1 MNIMHPETMTAAVYH
16 GPHDIR
22 IENVPVPAIG
32 ADEVLVKV
40 VSASICG
47 TDLRIYKGA
56 HRQYPEGTIRIPGH
70 EVVGD
75 VAAIGAQI
83 QDYEVGQRVFI
94 APNIGR
100 SASRETVSGHNNM
113 DPHMTAIGVT
123 IDGAFA
129 EYMRIPAEA
138 VRQGNLMPISKD
150 LDPAVVALV
159 EPFACV
165 LRGQDAIRVGESDVV
180 VVMGAGPIGLM
191 HVLLAR
197 LRGARRIIVSEP
209 SAMRRQQA
217 LQMGAD
223 RALDPTTDDL
233 HGIVMEET
241 NERGADAIITA
252 APSKAAQESTLGI
265 AARWGRINFF
275 GGLPRQ
281 DSSIRIDANIV
292 HYKELTLTGT
302 TACSTYDCLR
312 AKEIIDSGR
321 VDLSPIISKIFPLT
335 EAPAAFE
342 AAQDLTML
350 KIALKP

>member
-1 MNIMHPETMTAAVYH
+1 MTAAVYH

-22 IENVPVPAIG
+22 VETVPVPDISE
-32 ADEVLVKV
+32 DEVLVKV
-40 VSASICG
+40 TSASICG

-56 HRQYPEGTIRIPGH
+56 HRQYPDGTIRIPGH

-75 VAAIGAQI
+75 VAALGARV
-83 QDYEVGQRVFI
+83 DGLEVGQRVFI

-100 SASRETVSGHNNM
+100 SASRETISGHNNM
-113 DPHMTAIGVT
+113 DPEMTAIGVT

-129 EYMRIPAEA
+129 QYMRIPAEA

-150 LDPAVVALV
+150 LDPAVAALV

-165 LRGQDAIRVGESDVV
+165 LRGQDAIHVGESDIVV
-180 VVMGAGPIGLM
+180 IMGAGPIGLM

-197 LRGARRIIVSEP
+197 LRGARRIIMSEP

-217 LQMGAD
+217 LAMGAD
-223 RALDPTTDDL
+223 RALDPAVDDL
-233 HGIVMEET
+233 HAIVMEDT
-241 NERGADAIITA
+241 GGRGADVIITA
-252 APSKAAQESTLGI
+252 APSKAAQESAVGI

-281 DSSIRIDANIV
+281 DSTIRIDANAV
-292 HYKELTLTGT
+292 HYKELIVTGT

-312 AKEIIDSGR
+312 AKEIVDSGR
-321 VDLSPIISKIFPLT
+321 VDLSPIVSKTYPLT

-350 KIALKP
+350 KIVLKP